1 MGSES
6 YIWVTQYRKN
16 LADAL
21 ERARNE
27 VFFSGKF
34 IGAELNPATFQE
46 ALAHDPEGGTGSL
59 LDIVSVGGPDDFCSV
74 YELTGAELLHFF
86 GTEQPSLD
94 EIRNCAAFWES
105 FDRGQ
110 ARAIPLYENGR
121 PAKICFAGWTIDTGA
136 AGDGSY
142 EDASSRKHQ
151 AGFAQMMKEKA
162 KKAPS
167 APPAEQISA
176 GDRMSDLAS
185 VMKILTETTALSKQM
200 SEHPSLEQMSDAVG
214 KVRILEALLNKHDN
228 DPSFFEGLAKHRPE
242 IEKMAQEFM
251 EREGFSDDP
260 CNENQAGPRHEMPPV
275 QNSAERGNT
284 VQPAHNRKRELAL
297 VLLKE
302 YRCKKMIMIFISWII
317 LILAAAGMISLM
329 LLYFSSISAVFTLS
343 TGGILI
349 IFIFAFHIIY
359 NIPMHCPACGS
370 VLEEKVKTCDQ
381 HEHFYSLLK
390 KIARKEKD
398 VHLIREFNVG
408 ILNHEKDE

>member
-110 ARAIPLYENGR
+110 ARAIPLYENGQ
-121 PAKICFAGWTIDTGA
+121 PAEICFAGWTIDTGA

-142 EDASSRKHQ
+142 EDALSRELQ
-151 AGFAQMMKEKA
+151 AGFPQMMEEKA
-162 KKAPS
+162 KNAPS

-176 GDRMSDLAS
+176 EDRMSDLAS
-185 VMKILTETTALSKQM
+185 VMKILTETTAMSKRK

-214 KVRILEALLNKHDN
+214 KVRILEDLLKKHDN
-228 DPSFFEGLAKHRPE
+228 DPSFFEGLAKHHPE

-260 CNENQAGPRHEMPPV
+260 CNENQAGPRHEMSPAH
-275 QNSAERGNT
+275 NSAERGNT
-284 VQPAHNRKRELAL
+284 VRQAHNRKRELAL

-302 YRCKKMIMIFISWII
+302 YRCKKIIMIFISWII
-317 LILAAAGMISLM
+317 LILTTISMISLI
-329 LLYFSSISAVFTLS
+329 LLFFSSISAVFTLS
-343 TGGILI
+343 IGGILI
-349 IFIFAFHIIY
+349 ISIFTFHIIY
-359 NIPMHCPACGS
+359 NIPLHCPACS
-370 VLEEKVKTCDQ
+370 SHLDEKIKTCNQ
-381 HEHFYSLLK
+381 HDYFYSLLK
-390 KIARKEKD
+390 KVARKEKD
-398 VHLIREFNVG
+398 VHLIREMNVG
-408 ILNHEKDE
+408 RLNHKR